1 MGLSLKNLRLD
12 ILEHSNVMLKDT
24 MTKRMKKVMSPN
36 APTVCLCGYS
46 ANTDEEFIWTSL
58 DGKMALL
65 CWGCSDKLH
74 KNTLEKEK
82 E

>member
-1 MGLSLKNLRLD
+1 MA
-12 ILEHSNVMLKDT
+12 
-24 MTKRMKKVMSPN
+24 PN
-36 APTVCLCGYS
+36 EPTTCPCGYS
-46 ANTDEEFIWTSL
+46 ANTDENFIWANL

-74 KNTLEKEK
+74 KNTMAKERY